1 MKISKTFYLLVIS
14 LAFSVLFSFGCSSDD
29 SNPTGGSDALVGTWN
44 ITSITSTVEGVTLTI
59 GADDIPLWLTLA
71 PELGMVPGTIVLNAD
86 GTYNV
91 TYLDTEVETG
101 TWTAT
106 GSILS
111 VTSQGETV
119 QIELPY
125 TISGNQ
131 ATISMSVDDGEGGIL
146 TAELVYTK
154 Q

>member
-119 QIELPY
+119 PIELPY